1 MANPKSAK
9 NPNVGMTPTAG
20 STGEATVM
28 MAATMIPTTAPVIMN
43 DQMRGAR
50 RMVTSVFGMLLFSQG
65 GQGHK
70 FSEGSAGSRSPDGPA
85 VDGRVPGLITY
96 RERHKRRGI
105 ELDNIRRCP
114 SRVPES
120 VNNLDRPVRGYSHLD
135 GFSGSDPREFLQD
148 EPHGHRRH
156 VTIGCSVSNQRD
168 SGSAARGIDSGK
180 GHAQHASSGK
190 GRVFT

>member
-9 NPNVGMTPTAG
+9 KPKVGMTPTAG
-20 STGEATVM
+20 STGDATVM
-28 MAATMIPTTAPVIMN
+28 MAATMIPTSAPVIMN
-43 DQMRGAR
+43 DQIRGAR

-85 VDGRVPGLITY
+85 IDGCVPGLIAY
-96 RERHKRRGI
+96 RERDERRGI
-105 ELDNIRRCP
+105 ELDDVRRCP
-114 SRVPES
+114 SSVTES
-120 VNNLDRPVRGYSHLD
+120 LDDLDRPVRRHTYFD
-135 GFSGSDPREFLQD
+135 RFARCDAREFLQD
-148 EPHGHRRH
+148 EPHSDRRR
-156 VTIGCSVSNQRD
+156 VTIWRSASNVPNRRF
-168 SGSAARGIDSGK
+168 ATLGIDSGK